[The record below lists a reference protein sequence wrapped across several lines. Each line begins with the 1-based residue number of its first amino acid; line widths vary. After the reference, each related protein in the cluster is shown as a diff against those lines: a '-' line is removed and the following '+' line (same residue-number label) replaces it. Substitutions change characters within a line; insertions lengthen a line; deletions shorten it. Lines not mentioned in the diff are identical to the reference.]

1 MNNNSN
7 FPYVFEIKKNCYS
20 VILKNLYFR
29 IIIRKSGTN
38 NHFTICVLRRVT
50 ENQIFVYKK
59 SIDIQ
64 SYNNFYNS
72 PNKFNNI
79 NEIISDF
86 NDNII
91 KNNHFII
98 YVDPKN
104 RKDSNIIFGLFLKN
118 IGEKRINIAKVHEY
132 YDNICNENINILN
145 KNIDDY
151 NYNNK
156 DENDD
161 EMKNISE
168 IEIYLK
174 MINENI
180 YNNIS
185 FENDD
190 ISLKY
195 KSLEM
200 KLDNLEKENKNILD
214 FINKE
219 KELEKINKN
228 NINNNIKNNI
238 QNNNNIPNNNNNIH
252 NSNNNENSQKK
263 INLPLYESKLN
274 IENENTNRSN
284 NEKNIPNLQLKEKY
298 KLIGIESD
306 IFQSKDEVLLVTKF
320 LSSEYKISFQLLYKG
335 SRNNFNAVNFHR
347 YYDEYVPTL
356 ILIETF
362 NNYRFGGFSDK
373 IWKGNNVY
381 KESKNSF
388 LFSLTFKEKYN
399 IKESDKMFAIYCK
412 QDEFFGFGKDVRILN
427 QCNKYKN
434 YCNFPVNYEG
444 TKNNLL
450 INKGINPLIGNV
462 NSFGVKEIEVFLVNF
477 EEKLHR

>member
-1 MNNNSN
+1 MNNNNN
-7 FPYVFEIKKNCYS
+7 FPNVYEIKKNCYF
-20 VILKNLYFR
+20 VKFLNLYFR

-38 NHFTICVLRRVT
+38 NHFTLCIFRRVT

-59 SIDIQ
+59 SIDIE
-64 SYNNFYNS
+64 SYNNFYNT

-79 NEIISDF
+79 NDIISDF
-86 NDNII
+86 NNNVI
-91 KNNHFII
+91 KNNHFKI
-98 YVDPKN
+98 YVDPIN

-118 IGEKRINIAKVHEY
+118 IDEKRINISKVHEY
-132 YDNICNENINILN
+132 YDNICNENVNILN
-145 KNIDDY
+145 KNTDDY
-151 NYNNK
+151 NYDNK
-156 DENDD
+156 EEDD
-161 EMKNISE
+161 DNKMENISE

-185 FENDD
+185 FEIDD
-190 ISLKY
+190 INLKY

-200 KLDNLEKENKNILD
+200 KLDKLEKENKNILD

-219 KELEKINKN
+219 NELKKINKN
-228 NINNNIKNNI
+228 IKNNA
-238 QNNNNIPNNNNNIH
+238 QNINNNNNIQ
-252 NSNNNENSQKK
+252 NNNNENSQKK
-263 INLPLYESKLN
+263 INLPIYESNLN
-274 IENENTNRSN
+274 IENQNINGSN
-284 NEKNIPNLQLKEKY
+284 NEKNKPNLQPKEKY

-306 IFQSKDEVLLVTKF
+306 IFQSKNEVLLVTKF
-320 LSSEYKISFQLLYKG
+320 ISLEYKMSFQLLYKG
-335 SRNNFNAVNFHR
+335 SLNNFDAVNFHR

-362 NNYRFGGFSDK
+362 DNFRFGGFSDK

-388 LFSLTFKEKYN
+388 LFSLNFKEKYK
-399 IKESDKMFAIYCK
+399 IKENDKMFAIYCK

-427 QCNKYKN
+427 NCNKYKS

-450 INKGINPLIGNV
+450 INKGINPLIGNAKT
-462 NSFGVKEIEVFLVNF
+462 FGVKEIEVFLVKY
-477 EEKLHR
+477 EEKLNR